1 MLLSCARLYDEALLE
16 GGGEDYLGCGTVR
29 RSGDGAAVC
38 GSWALASLRCVL
50 GMVVLYYR
58 STVFTLC

>member
-1 MLLSCARLYDEALLE
+1 ME

-50 GMVVLYYR
+50 GMVVLYSVHPMLAR
-58 STVFTLC
+58 KKPGG